1 MFIESSI
8 DHPPIHQHFIARP
21 SHIEAGAGPM
31 AIPATLEDAISQSL
45 ICSSQGQQCGPD
57 QLCVDSKGVLR
68 VQHQA
73 ESVSNRLLGRKQVTL
88 REFLRNF
95 GVLFLT
101 GGNGRKEGDQKD
113 RALYNAD
120 IIPCMLHDCDGVH
133 VDAEAWEAFKKKV
146 ILAKQASGFVAA
158 GREASRDAKRLR
170 ASDPGL
176 HNLSAPSTPA
186 SLAKLP
192 SSSTLASQEESVSRS
207 PRCRIKREGGRDQYD
222 HPSTW
227 FDVTSDSLTGTVKQ
241 ISPPPPPPSH
251 SGLQARM
258 FSPCCWHSKIGV

>member
-57 QLCVDSKGVLR
+57 QLCIGSKGVLR

-73 ESVSNRLLGRKQVTL
+73 ESVSNHLLGRKQVTL
-88 REFLRNF
+88 REFLHNF

-133 VDAEAWEAFKKKV
+133 VDAEAWEALKKKSFWPNKLLGLWLQEERLV
-146 ILAKQASGFVAA
+146 EMQSGCGQAILDFTTCQHRQHQLLLPSFRVLQLWQ
-158 GREASRDAKRLR
+158 AKRR
-170 ASDPGL
+170 A
-176 HNLSAPSTPA
+176 
-186 SLAKLP
+186 
-192 SSSTLASQEESVSRS
+192 
-207 PRCRIKREGGRDQYD
+207 
-222 HPSTW
+222 
-227 FDVTSDSLTGTVKQ
+227 
-241 ISPPPPPPSH
+241 
-251 SGLQARM
+251 
-258 FSPCCWHSKIGV
+258 